1 MMLTG
6 KVVQGLSFFLNVSA
20 DRKLNTTEKPL
31 SCNFTAL
38 IESMNVS
45 APADS
50 KGTLQIQKI
59 FSQLKVTTAQ
69 CRFVPPTDQTS
80 KSSEV
85 LKGKAATWKHRAVV
99 FSQLCFV

>member
-45 APADS
+45 APADL
-50 KGTLQIQKI
+50 KGT
-59 FSQLKVTTAQ
+59 F
-69 CRFVPPTDQTS
+69 
-80 KSSEV
+80 
-85 LKGKAATWKHRAVV
+85 
-99 FSQLCFV
+99 